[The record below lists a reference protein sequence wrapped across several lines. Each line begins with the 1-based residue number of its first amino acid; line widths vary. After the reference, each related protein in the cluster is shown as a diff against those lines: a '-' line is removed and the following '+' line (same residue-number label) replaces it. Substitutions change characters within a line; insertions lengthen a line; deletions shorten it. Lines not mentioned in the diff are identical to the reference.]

1 MTFEVR
7 FDAFVYSYIVYVRY
21 ILIYSFYSIKHTI
34 ICGVSMKRKETG
46 MGKLK
51 FIENILK
58 AVTTLVAALT
68 SFVKFISMA
77 FGMKTEKA

>member
-1 MTFEVR
+1 
-7 FDAFVYSYIVYVRY
+7 
-21 ILIYSFYSIKHTI
+21 
-34 ICGVSMKRKETG
+34 

-51 FIENILK
+51 LFENILK

>member
-1 MTFEVR
+1 
-7 FDAFVYSYIVYVRY
+7 
-21 ILIYSFYSIKHTI
+21 
-34 ICGVSMKRKETG
+34 MKRKEKG

-58 AVTTLVAALT
+58 AASTLVAALV